1 MPDFLLLRLQ
11 FFESCKL
18 LWWVQ
23 RDLGLYAAGKDIWS
37 SNQHMLIWK
46 KNLQNSVINV
56 HRKYTNKFAFKSLKE
71 NLEFRFKLE
80 LTMFSH
86 AMKILWSWNCLRRQ
100 IYRSWQFSVPQPD
113 RLTSPRHQQNGGRP
127 KQHLDQ
133 RLLQLTLHLRFWS
146 TITQSSPKSSNLFP
160 RKVVWK
166 LRWVSAEKRLAWF
179 FRGF

>member
-113 RLTSPRHQQNGGRP
+113 RLTSSRHGHFVTHKTVGGP
-127 KQHLDQ
+127 SN
-133 RLLQLTLHLRFWS
+133 TLINDFCNLHSIWGSEVPSLNPPPNHQTCFLW
-146 TITQSSPKSSNLFP
+146 KSSESWDEYQRRND
-160 RKVVWK
+160 
-166 LRWVSAEKRLAWF
+166 
-179 FRGF
+179 